1 MKHLFKSFSFRLSGP
16 GIFCF
21 VKNTIYQYFGLKMR
35 LTLTVWMLVMAHIY
49 MNNTNWGAF

>member
-21 VKNTIYQYFGLKMR
+21 IKNAIYQYSGLKMW
-35 LTLTVWMLVMAHIY
+35 LTLTVWMLVIAHIY
-49 MNNTNWGAF
+49 MNNTNWKAF